1 MPTPQL
7 DKIDP
12 KASLKDW
19 DRRIAITQTLKPNK
33 YDMTASM
40 QLNNTEGTMIAFLED
55 IAENWIYTI
64 ELTKQCNIHYHAIAT
79 VKHTVIGR
87 CTTLNGILLKIEDI
101 KRKYKDILGFTVI
114 KRCHDTKGWMEYM
127 TKDLTQTA
135 EVLNMIRSFIIRKR
149 DYENVNQRETLFNN
163 HASGV
168 KQRGEHLRPPF
179 SSINLELNNSQ

>member
-12 KASLKDW
+12 KQSLKDW

-40 QLNNTEGTMIAFLED
+40 QLNNTEGTMIAFLEE
-55 IAENWIYTI
+55 IGENWTYTI

-79 VKHTVIGR
+79 VKNTVIGK
-87 CTTLNGILLKIEDI
+87 CSTMNGVILKIEDI
-101 KRKYKDILGFTVI
+101 KRKYKDTLGYTVI
-114 KRCHDTKGWMEYM
+114 KRCHDTKGWVEYM

-135 EVLNMIRSFIIRKR
+135 EVLNMTRLFIIRKI
-149 DYENVNQRETLFNN
+149 DYKNVNHRETFFNN

-168 KQRGEHLRPPF
+168 KQSGKHPRPDF
-179 SSINLELNNSQ
+179 SLISPESNN